1 MPPIDYTIPG
11 QFKGI
16 QVESPTNA
24 MAQAMQLRALQNQN
38 ALAGYQLG
46 AAQRAETKETNRMRL
61 LGEAGGDESAVANAL
76 LKSGDVAGYSAYV
89 KAIEARETQKLT
101 QTKTTGDIVTTRLSQ
116 FKDLLNTIDPTTPD
130 AGAKYLAWHEAN
142 HADEYIG
149 PLLASRGVT
158 ADQSRASIDAAIRQG
173 PAAVA
178 ELINKSR
185 LGIDKFRENQKA
197 EQKERYKEYVF
208 DAVSFGEAP
217 MSESEWL
224 ASQQP
229 APASAPAPAP
239 APAPVEA
246 AATAAP
252 TSTGQEDSSQPFV
265 FGAKRRDFGG
275 VDPRAAVLL
284 KDKPDELAKL
294 IEAQRTRKELTGEF
308 RDVVNAERMIAELE
322 EDPTPLNKR
331 IIASLREQIKTA
343 QKGKGTNVNV
353 GVKLPEAVK
362 AIDTKYADDYL
373 AWRQGGGSDAA
384 GNAAQIK
391 SVLDRLASG
400 EALTGK
406 SIGLA
411 PDFFNALVN
420 PAALGAKQQVEEVVQ
435 RNLRAVLGAQF
446 TQVEGERL
454 IARAFDARLSP
465 QENAKRLRKLFMQIE
480 SAAQQKEAMAQY
492 YEANETLRGYKGKQ
506 PSIQDFYNV
515 LNAPDAPPKG
525 SVDVKGPDG
534 KTYRFPDKKS
544 ADEFKKSA
552 GIKE

>member
-1 MPPIDYTIPG
+1 MAGIDYTIPG
-11 QFKGI
+11 QIRPI
-16 QVESPTNA
+16 QVESPMNA
-24 MAQAMQLRALQNQN
+24 MAQAMQLRNLQNQN
-38 ALAGYQLG
+38 ALANYQLG

-61 LGEAGGDESAVANAL
+61 LGEAGDDETAVANAL

-89 KAIEARETQKLT
+89 KAAEDRKTQKLT

-116 FKDLLNTIDPTTPD
+116 FKDLLNTINPDAPD

-158 ADQSRASIDAAIRQG
+158 ADQSRASIDAAIKQG

-178 ELINKSR
+178 ELINRSR

-229 APASAPAPAP
+229 APAPAPAP
-239 APAPVEA
+239 APEG
-246 AATAAP
+246 ATATVAP

-322 EDPTPLNKR
+322 KDPTPLNKR

-454 IARAFDARLSP
+454 ISRAFDARLSP